1 MSLMSVLMVSTEYP
15 PMPGGVGRYTRNL
28 SHSLKRFGI
37 EVYVICNKEG
47 DGDFSGLDASNKENS
62 DLLLKIVREL
72 RPDIVHIQLE
82 HGLYGLNF
90 AEISRFRMRTNID
103 EFYEKCQVPI
113 ITTFHSA
120 YPLKQWISLSPS
132 QPFMN
137 ANLSD
142 IPTEASR
149 RLLKYW
155 NRIFTYRLFN
165 KANREKMFRSA
176 ASIAFSEY
184 MANILSTGTHK
195 VSVIYHGAEP
205 NLMIQPSK
213 ESARSKYSLPVDRKI
228 ALALGFATHTK
239 GWDILREMKIPDNWT
254 ILVNHS
260 RNYYSQERDLV
271 DPFDKSNNHENEAV
285 RDDFNN
291 NSSKKLFELN
301 LGFIP
306 DDALSLLFY
315 ASDTVIMPYSVASGS
330 GVMFDALAHGLPF
343 VASDLGFFKE
353 FARKGL
359 GIAVRRKAD
368 EFSKALKFLDANY
381 PAYKR
386 EVDRFKN
393 DLMWDSVAR
402 QHVRLYMSV
411 LANYKKELG
420 PTPTAA
426 GRKL

>member
-1 MSLMSVLMVSTEYP
+1 MVSTEYP

-28 SHSLKRFGI
+28 SHSLKKFGV
-37 EVYVICNKEG
+37 EVYVLCNKRGE
-47 DGDFSGLDASNKENS
+47 GDFSGLDASNKENS
-62 DLLLKIVREL
+62 DLLLKVVSEL
-72 RPDIVHIQLE
+72 RPDIVHVQLE

-132 QPFMN
+132 HPFRN

-142 IPTEASR
+142 IPIEASR

-165 KANREKMFRSA
+165 KANRERMFRSA

-205 NLMIQPSK
+205 NLIIQPSK
-213 ESARSKYSLPVDRKI
+213 ESARSKYSLPMDRKI

-260 RNYYSQERDLV
+260 RNYYSQEGDLAYPLNKRDNQGNKAG
-271 DPFDKSNNHENEAV
+271 DEQ
-285 RDDFNN
+285 NN

-411 LANYKKELG
+411 LASYKKEWG

-426 GRKL
+426 RRKL

>member
-1 MSLMSVLMVSTEYP
+1 MSVLMVSTEYP

-28 SHSLKRFGI
+28 SYSLKRCGV
-37 EVYVICNKEG
+37 EVYVICNKKG

-62 DLLLKIVREL
+62 DLLLKIVSEL
-72 RPDIVHIQLE
+72 GPDIVHVQLE

-90 AEISRFRMRTNID
+90 AEMSRFSMRTNID

-132 QPFMN
+132 HPLMS

-142 IPTEASR
+142 IPIEASR

-155 NRIFTYRLFN
+155 NRIFTYKLFN
-165 KANREKMFRSA
+165 KANRERMFRSA

-205 NLMIQPSK
+205 NLLIQPSK

-260 RNYYSQERDLV
+260 RNYYSQEGDLAY
-271 DPFDKSNNHENEAV
+271 PLDKAGDEQ
-285 RDDFNN
+285 NN
-291 NSSKKLFELN
+291 NSSKKLFDLN

-359 GIAVRRKAD
+359 GITVRRNAD
-368 EFSKALKFLDANY
+368 DFSKALKFLEANY
-381 PAYKR
+381 PSYKR

-393 DLMWDSVAR
+393 DLVWDSVAR
-402 QHVRLYMSV
+402 QHIRLYMSV
-411 LANYKKELG
+411 LAKSRKKEWRT
-420 PTPTAA
+420 TPTAV
-426 GRKL
+426 RRRNP

>member
-1 MSLMSVLMVSTEYP
+1 MSVLMVSTEYP

-28 SHSLKRFGI
+28 SHSLKRFGV
-37 EVYVICNKEG
+37 EMYVICNKKG
-47 DGDFSGLDASNKENS
+47 DGDFSGLDASNEENS
-62 DLLLKIVREL
+62 DLLLRIVSEL
-72 RPDIVHIQLE
+72 RPDIVHVQLE

-132 QPFMN
+132 HPFMN

-142 IPTEASR
+142 IPIEASR

-155 NRIFTYRLFN
+155 NRIFTYKLFN

-176 ASIAFSEY
+176 ASVAFSEY

-213 ESARSKYSLPVDRKI
+213 ESARSKYSLPVDKKI

-260 RNYYSQERDLV
+260 RNYYSQERDLA
-271 DPFDKSNNHENEAV
+271 DPLDK
-285 RDDFNN
+285 RDNQGNKAGDDHNN
-291 NSSKKLFELN
+291 NRNKKLFELN

-353 FARKGL
+353 FAGKGL
-359 GIAVRRKAD
+359 GLAVRRKAD
-368 EFSKALKFLDANY
+368 EFSKALKFLEANY
-381 PAYKR
+381 PSYKR

-393 DLMWDSVAR
+393 DLIWDSVAR
-402 QHVRLYMSV
+402 QHVALYMSV
-411 LANYKKELG
+411 LASRKKEWR
-420 PTPTAA
+420 PTPTAVR
-426 GRKL
+426 RKNP

>member
-28 SHSLKRFGI
+28 SYSLKRCGV
-37 EVYVICNKEG
+37 EVYVICNKKG

-62 DLLLKIVREL
+62 DLLLKIVSEL
-72 RPDIVHIQLE
+72 GPDIVHVQLE

-90 AEISRFRMRTNID
+90 AEMSRFSMRTNID

-132 QPFMN
+132 HPLMS

-142 IPTEASR
+142 IPIEASR

-155 NRIFTYRLFN
+155 NRIFTYKLFN
-165 KANREKMFRSA
+165 KANRERMFRSA

-205 NLMIQPSK
+205 NLLIQPSK

-260 RNYYSQERDLV
+260 RNYYSREGDLAY
-271 DPFDKSNNHENEAV
+271 PLDKAGDEQ
-285 RDDFNN
+285 NN
-291 NSSKKLFELN
+291 NSSKKLFDLN

-359 GIAVRRKAD
+359 GITVRRNAD
-368 EFSKALKFLDANY
+368 DFSKALKFLEANY
-381 PAYKR
+381 PSYKR

-393 DLMWDSVAR
+393 DLVWDSVAR
-402 QHVRLYMSV
+402 QHIRLYMSV
-411 LANYKKELG
+411 LAKSRKKEWRT
-420 PTPTAA
+420 TPTAV
-426 GRKL
+426 RRRNP

>member
-28 SHSLKRFGI
+28 SHSLKKIGV
-37 EVYVICNKEG
+37 EVYVICNKKG
-47 DGDFSGLDASNKENS
+47 DGDFSGLDASNEENS
-62 DLLLKIVREL
+62 DLLLKIVNEL
-72 RPDIVHIQLE
+72 RPDVVHVQLE

-132 QPFMN
+132 HPLMS

-142 IPTEASR
+142 IPIEASR

-155 NRIFTYRLFN
+155 NRIFTYKLFN
-165 KANREKMFRSA
+165 KANRERMFRSA

-213 ESARSKYSLPVDRKI
+213 EYARSKYSLPVDRKI

-260 RNYYSQERDLV
+260 RNYYSQERDLAFPL
-271 DPFDKSNNHENEAV
+271 DNHGNKAGDEQ
-285 RDDFNN
+285 NN

-306 DDALSLLFY
+306 DDSLSLLFY

-353 FARKGL
+353 FAGKGL
-359 GIAVRRKAD
+359 GIAVRRRAD
-368 EFSKALKFLDANY
+368 EFSKALRFLEANY
-381 PAYKR
+381 PSYKR

-393 DLMWDSVAR
+393 DLIWDSVAR

-411 LANYKKELG
+411 LASRKKEWR
-420 PTPTAA
+420 PTPTAV
-426 GRKL
+426 RQKKL